1 MSDLISGYLRYE
13 FLFQKVFKLVLNIG
27 SSRNSY
33 RFLTETCGLKILKSE
48 SGRTF
53 RISNKLDISIMMLLI
68 SDRG

>member
-13 FLFQKVFKLVLNIG
+13 FLFQKVFKLVLNVG

-53 RISNKLDISIMMLLI
+53 RISN
-68 SDRG
+68 